1 MVYKVTRKQVTEKF
15 VDANGVAI
23 TPPTGFTQNKKT
35 PMTSNDFTFKQSG
48 TLPNTY
54 QADGKTYQFK
64 GWYKGK
70 TKPST
75 LTTTKAP
82 SYAVTYDGN
91 DDLTVMYEA
100 IQNPVTLPD
109 RMYRVLFINETGG
122 LTFADRYGFT
132 GELVEVADGKV
143 TPIGPVP
150 TNNNS
155 AVKEITIPGR
165 AFDTERP
172 TQLQYGVR
180 NATFTLPKMY
190 KTVTYQPG
198 PNYTGTAYPI
208 PETYRLSLRSGV
220 KSDIDTTGWRIGLDP
235 TTDPQKFTMSG
246 IYWSSMPANVRL
258 ATLLS
263 ATSTGKGVE
272 PIIYTL
278 DENARM
284 YLYLENRRVTENFV
298 DTNGTKIT
306 APSGF
311 TQGKKQ

>member
-1 MVYKVTRKQVTEKF
+1 M
-15 VDANGVAI
+15 
-23 TPPTGFTQNKKT
+23 
-35 PMTSNDFTFKQSG
+35 
-48 TLPNTY
+48 
-54 QADGKTYQFK
+54 
-64 GWYKGK
+64 
-70 TKPST
+70 
-75 LTTTKAP
+75 
-82 SYAVTYDGN
+82 
-91 DDLTVMYEA
+91 
-100 IQNPVTLPD
+100 
-109 RMYRVLFINETGG
+109 
-122 LTFADRYGFT
+122 
-132 GELVEVADGKV
+132 

-165 AFDTERP
+165 VFDTERP
-172 TQLQYGVR
+172 TPLQYGVR

-198 PNYTGTAYPI
+198 PNYTGTAYSI

-246 IYWSSMPANVRL
+246 IYWSSMPINVRL

-263 ATSTGKGVE
+263 ATITGKGVE
-272 PIIYTL
+272 PSVYTL

-311 TQGKKQ
+311 A